1 MEARMF
7 DRLDVRA
14 NPGGYGRTDR
24 WAESWRAPEFLCAS
38 SHSTP
43 THAEAPP
50 EFGNSG
56 TGAAVGGEASA
67 DVATPEQFDVELI
80 RGVTRRDR
88 RAFETLYYRHAAR
101 LRRYLVRMLRQPDAV
116 EEALNDVMLAI
127 WQSAARFDPSIARP
141 TTWFLAIAH
150 NKALKLLAKRRMSA
164 AEVPYDPPD
173 LELVATA
180 EESGRAVDVC
190 DPDTPERTLLG
201 RELGRLLGEALD
213 LLSAE
218 HRTVIELAFGEDR
231 SYPEIASI
239 TGVPLNTVKTRMFYA
254 RKCLA
259 DILRRQG
266 VLDAAGPLGAST

>member
-1 MEARMF
+1 MF
-7 DRLDVRA
+7 DPQSVDVRA
-14 NPGGYGRTDR
+14 NPGGHGRTDR
-24 WAESWRAPEFLCAS
+24 WAETWPAHGLPCAS
-38 SHSTP
+38 SHSAP
-43 THAEAPP
+43 THAAASSEL
-50 EFGNSG
+50 GNNG
-56 TGAAVGGEASA
+56 TGAPVGGGAGSVDLA
-67 DVATPEQFDVELI
+67 APEQFDVELI

-101 LRRYLVRMLRQPDAV
+101 LRRYLVRMLRQPEAV

-150 NKALKLLAKRRMSA
+150 NKALKVLAKRRMSS
-164 AEVPYDPPD
+164 AEVAYDPPD
-173 LELVATA
+173 LDLAATA
-180 EESGRAVDVC
+180 EGSGPAVDPC

-201 RELGRLLGEALD
+201 RELGRLLGEALG

-239 TGVPLNTVKTRMFYA
+239 TGVPVNTVKSRMFYA

-266 VLDAAGPLGAST
+266 VLDAAGPLGAPT